1 MPTICSALCRGRD
14 TSRQELGTVFALN
27 TSQRVK
33 AKKATHLCEPKLT
46 MNTAK
51 IYTLEYA
58 LSLSPNGIPF
68 GKLIFLQVKLR
79 WNKEWQ
85 TENNLLLTF
94 RAEPIQVSFHLASLE
109 PIKQDRFAKESLIP
123 EGKERRGN
131 RRLCCRARSPDR
143 LCAGL
148 FNRVSGRTQSSRG
161 TSAAGRHPGSG
172 SNCHA
177 QSLPAVHC
185 RHLESWIACHAQ
197 CFPTQPA
204 GGSSK
209 CRVVVQRTPVWR
221 SRSRAS
227 AWGSK
232 PPSETGLSTKEKEKV
247 RLYLIAQILFLFPR
261 DCSWALGVRN
271 LNISQWKKN
280 ASKPHHKVEY

>member
-85 TENNLLLTF
+85 TENKLLLTL
-94 RAEPIQVSFHLASLE
+94 RAEPIQVSFRLASLE
-109 PIKQDRFAKESLIP
+109 PIKQDRFAKESVTP
-123 EGKERRGN
+123 EGKNEEITGACAAEHALPTGCARGFLTGSRGERRVLAGHPQLGGTQALAPTVM
-131 RRLCCRARSPDR
+131 RSRCPRATAAILNLELRVMRSASPR
-143 LCAGL
+143 SL
-148 FNRVSGRTQSSRG
+148 RVEAA
-161 TSAAGRHPGSG
+161 SAALWCKER
-172 SNCHA
+172 
-177 QSLPAVHC
+177 
-185 RHLESWIACHAQ
+185 
-197 CFPTQPA
+197 
-204 GGSSK
+204 
-209 CRVVVQRTPVWR
+209 
-221 SRSRAS
+221 
-227 AWGSK
+227 
-232 PPSETGLSTKEKEKV
+232 PSEGPGAGPLHEAPSHPAKLDSAQRKRK
-247 RLYLIAQILFLFPR
+247 RLDFIWLPR
-261 DCSWALGVRN
+261 FYFYFQGIVHGRWEL
-271 LNISQWKKN
+271 
-280 ASKPHHKVEY
+280 ET